1 MTRFQCYRTSE
12 SGIRWRLMG
21 GNNRVLGVSVR
32 KHADLASALTEI
44 TAVRAQVVLAD
55 FVIGHADDG
64 SWWWRLEKVA
74 RSAQG
79 FARRVDADLAAERFR
94 LRAVDAG
101 LDPDLAVYQTGKRG
115 RSSRGGSDVWRQRS
129 VG

>member
-1 MTRFQCYRTSE
+1 
-12 SGIRWRLMG
+12 MG

-32 KHADLASALTEI
+32 KHDDLASAVGEI
-44 TAVRAQVVLAD
+44 AVVRDRVVAAT

-64 SWWWRLEKVA
+64 SWWWKLAGLA

-94 LRAVDAG
+94 LRAVDAE
-101 LDPDLAVYQTGKRG
+101 LDPDLAVYQSGKRG
-115 RSSRGGSDVWRQRS
+115 RSSRGSADVWRQRP